1 MFFKHNFPLGG
12 VHCSLFIYCFK
23 CWIFVSNASQFWYL
37 YFGMLNMV
45 SWVVL
50 ETREVERVSSLHC
63 ITLVVFMKKNS
74 ADCKLPTLQASNC
87 YCDRHYCIVLMRNI
101 VLGFLGICNRDFFF
115 SNTELFSILGKAL
128 ELEVKMQKVVK
139 SALTDLKQ
147 AINFSIRAKA
157 G

>member
-1 MFFKHNFPLGG
+1 
-12 VHCSLFIYCFK
+12 
-23 CWIFVSNASQFWYL
+23 
-37 YFGMLNMV
+37 
-45 SWVVL
+45 
-50 ETREVERVSSLHC
+50 
-63 ITLVVFMKKNS
+63 
-74 ADCKLPTLQASNC
+74 
-87 YCDRHYCIVLMRNI
+87 MRNI